1 MAAPKKPAGKSMDI
15 QKPGEAAPNNSSR
28 PLIVTSRPIMQDPM
42 LTEASDKPEPETEA
56 APKEQKSMTTSA
68 KTIEPPKSDDP
79 AVAGAE
85 VDPSEDEEDK
95 PLAPATDSIDPSST
109 TSSNEAAVVDAVVNA
124 SPSLSTEQKAD
135 EADEK
140 RKQAAQVLIDSKKYV
155 VPIGQVSRARKT
167 RHLIWLLVFIVL
179 ITAGY
184 VVADMGL
191 VALPFELPIDLI
203 K

>member
-15 QKPGEAAPNNSSR
+15 QKPGEAAPDSSSR
-28 PLIVTSRPIMQDPM
+28 PLIVTSRPILQDPM
-42 LTEASDKPEPETEA
+42 LTEVSDKAEPEVDA

-68 KTIEPPKSDDP
+68 KTIEPPKDDSP
-79 AVAGAE
+79 VAEKAE
-85 VDPSEDEEDK
+85 AAPTEDTEEK
-95 PLAPATDSIDPSST
+95 PLAPATDSIDPSSS
-109 TSSNEAAVVDAVVNA
+109 TSSDGAAVVDAVVNA
-124 SPSLSTEQKAD
+124 SPSLSNEQKAD

-167 RHLIWLLVFIVL
+167 RRTVWLVVFLVL
-179 ITAGY
+179 IVAAY
-184 VVADMGL
+184 VVADIGL

>member
-15 QKPGEAAPNNSSR
+15 QKPGGAAPDSSSR

-56 APKEQKSMTTSA
+56 APKEQKSMTTSI
-68 KTIEPPKSDDP
+68 KTIEPPKDATTASEQAEATP
-79 AVAGAE
+79 AKDAE
-85 VDPSEDEEDK
+85 EK
-95 PLAPATDSIDPSST
+95 PLAPATDSIDPSSN
-109 TSSNEAAVVDAVVNA
+109 TSSDEAAVVDAVVNA

-167 RHLIWLLVFIVL
+167 RRTVWLIVFLVL
-179 ITAGY
+179 ILAGY
-184 VVADMGL
+184 VVADIGL